1 MVRGSFLERVSN
13 PHKHASLFDNQIDS
27 LFFFFFLMCREFLE
41 CTGAYYMSF
50 YVYILFLAHT
60 LWTFLMISIENLF
73 FFFIQNTPNFLKE
86 WYSWG
91 FRESGYR
98 VLGVVQFW
106 VFKGN
111 NTTTIFSIREVI
123 PLTLDSYCGD

>member
-60 LWTFLMISIENLF
+60 LWTLFRVLMISIENLF
-73 FFFIQNTPNFLKE
+73 FFFHTKYTKFFE
-86 WYSWG
+86 G
-91 FRESGYR
+91 MVF
-98 VLGVVQFW
+98 VGVPGVW
-106 VFKGN
+106 V
-111 NTTTIFSIREVI
+111 
-123 PLTLDSYCGD
+123 